1 MFYKTYIKDKGKELI
16 TTPKAPKIVEQTT
29 NYLSPLIKKFQSK
42 TDKRFSYTLYDT
54 FYGMLSHRDRA
65 NSLLLSELGGYI
77 NGPQHAPAGT
87 KRLSNLLACEAW
99 SHEWIEKELLDKSK
113 QRLSKKGA
121 EGKRWLMH
129 WDDSVI
135 EKPESWQTEGLC
147 SVKSSKGLRLTK
159 IKPGYYQKAQYISV
173 PGYEWSA
180 CVLSSEK
187 DRPTICQM
195 RWWTKRGKHT
205 ENPANILYRMLR
217 QTSEM
222 IGQTQAEV
230 WHVFDRGY
238 ANYTTLDYLINHFQQ
253 QFIIRWKSNYKLENE
268 KGIVAQTYRHSL
280 GKKATSSR
288 EVWDKERKEK
298 RRVKIL
304 YTPVKV
310 PDSELNHKQLYLV
323 IARDAKQGRPPIYFL
338 TDVPINTNGMAWSIL
353 FSYMKRW
360 DIEQVFRFGKTA
372 MGIESPRLWFFDRTL
387 KLLSLVTLVMDFILS
402 MIANHKSFAR
412 KLIDK
417 WCPRTGNRQKKTFLP
432 IYRLRLA
439 LAQLILYEIIPR
451 SLKG

>member
-1 MFYKTYIKDKGKELI
+1 MFYKTYIKDKGKELK
-16 TTPKAPKIVEQTT
+16 TNRKAPKIVKEVTK
-29 NYLSPLIKKFQSK
+29 YLSPLIKKLQSK
-42 TDKRFSYTLYDT
+42 ADKRFSYTLYDS
-54 FYGMLSHRDRA
+54 FYGLLSHRDKA

-99 SHEWIEKELLDKSK
+99 NHEWIEQLLLNKSK
-113 QRLSKKGA
+113 QRLSKKGEA
-121 EGKRWLMH
+121 GKCWLMH

-135 EKPESWQTEGLC
+135 EKPESWRTEGLC
-147 SVKSSKGLRLTK
+147 SVRSSKGLRLTK
-159 IKPGYYQKAQYISV
+159 IKPGYYQKPKYISV

-180 CVLSSEK
+180 CVLNSLG
-187 DRPTICQM
+187 DVPTICQM
-195 RWWTKRGKHT
+195 KWWTKRGKHK
-205 ENPANILYRMLR
+205 EDPANILYRMLA

-222 IGQTQAEV
+222 ISQTKAEV

-253 QFIIRWKSNYKLENE
+253 QFIIRWKSNFKLENA
-268 KGIVAQTYRHSL
+268 KGIIAPTYRHSL
-280 GKKATSSR
+280 GKKSTSKR
-288 EVWDKERKEK
+288 WVWDKERKEK
-298 RRVKIL
+298 RRVSIA
-304 YTPVKV
+304 YTPVKC
-310 PDSELNHKQLYLV
+310 PDSELNNKQLYLV
-323 IARDAKQGRPPIYFL
+323 IARDAKKGRSPIYFL
-338 TDVPINTNGMAWSIL
+338 TDVPIDTNGMAWSIL

-360 DIEQVFRFGKTA
+360 DVEQVFRFGKTA
-372 MGIESPRLWFFDRTL
+372 MGMESPRLWFFERTL

-402 MIANHKSFAR
+402 MVAQHKGFAR

-439 LAQLILYEIIPR
+439 LALLILYKIIPR
-451 SLKG
+451 

>member
-1 MFYKTYIKDKGKELI
+1 MFYKTYIKDKGNELI
-16 TTPKAPKIVEQTT
+16 NTNKAPKIVQKVT
-29 NYLSPLIKKFQSK
+29 NYLCPLIKKFQSK
-42 TDKRFSYTLYDT
+42 VDKRFSYTFYDT
-54 FYGMLSHRDRA
+54 FYGMLSHRDKT

-87 KRLSNLLACEAW
+87 KRLSNLLACEGW
-99 SHEWIEKELLDKSK
+99 SHEWIEQALLDKSK
-113 QRLSKKGA
+113 ERLSKKGA

-135 EKPESWQTEGLC
+135 EKPESWRTEGLC

-187 DRPTICQM
+187 DAPTICQM
-195 RWWTKRGKHT
+195 RWWTKRGKHK
-205 ENPANILYRMLR
+205 EDPANILYRMLA
-217 QTSEM
+217 QTSKM
-222 IGQTQAEV
+222 IDKTQAEV

-238 ANYTTLDYLINHFQQ
+238 ANYRTLDYLINHFKQ
-253 QFIIRWKSNYKLENE
+253 QFIIRWKSNFNLENE
-268 KGIVAQTYRHSL
+268 EGIVAPTYRHSL
-280 GKKATSSR
+280 GKKATSTR
-288 EVWDKERKEK
+288 WVCDKERKEK

-304 YTPVKV
+304 YRPVKC

-323 IARDAKQGRPPIYFL
+323 IARDAKKGRPPIYFL
-338 TDVPINTNGMAWSIL
+338 TDVPINTNGMAWAIL

-360 DIEQVFRFGKTA
+360 DVEQVFRFGKTA
-372 MGIESPRLWFFDRTL
+372 MGMESPRLWFFDRTL
-387 KLLSLVTLVMDFILS
+387 KLLALVTLVMDFILS
-402 MIANHKSFAR
+402 MITHHKNFAR
-412 KLIDK
+412 SLIDK

-439 LAQLILYEIIPR
+439 LTLLILYEIIPR
-451 SLKG
+451 